1 MRSVLVLALPSLL
14 YRGEG
19 GKGTERLRNM
29 LQGAQQCLG
38 RAGFR
43 LGRLG
48 PESTCLPTG
57 LTYCLLVWREQ
68 RLHGCDNVT
77 TCCDR
82 DVRQGRVG
90 LPVSWLTQ
98 ACTSQCG
105 PLWCLGAEQPPRR
118 PFCLVRRWEALHCS
132 PRPLELGGGR
142 AQAHLFGIRH
152 ELSTAGQKPAP
163 QSQKGFG
170 NTPPNV

>member
-1 MRSVLVLALPSLL
+1 MP
-14 YRGEG
+14 
-19 GKGTERLRNM
+19 K
-29 LQGAQQCLG
+29 GAQQCLG

-43 LGRLG
+43 LGQLG

-68 RLHGCDNVT
+68 RLHGCHNET

-90 LPVSWLTQ
+90 SACFLADAGLHLPVWASVV
-98 ACTSQCG
+98 
-105 PLWCLGAEQPPRR
+105 LGGLSNPPRR

-132 PRPLELGGGR
+132 LRPLELGGGR

-163 QSQKGFG
+163 QSQKAGFG